1 MNSIDYSYRPESYF
15 EPLPMETS
23 IINRINGTVRR
34 RIVRERAGNDLSS
47 IPYQLTAEVLD
58 EVGLRAWGRI
68 HPMYMGGEFLPRFM
82 PGEVEI
88 ARVCLKSTT
97 YDADSIR
104 ARKGANRIR
113 YRYLD
118 EYDGEMTTG
127 KTSRTSIRPLTLG
140 ELLNFMFRANLFF
153 EMLDRNFPGEL
164 EKQLNFFTG
173 ESEFYPQFHD
183 ALVEKTIE
191 HFFSEHC
198 PDDEKS
204 MEDLFYSVSK
214 HEEEEEEETSSGSKR
229 TIPGVPSWSEI
240 ASSIKDLF
248 CSVPEYEE
256 EEEEEEEIEEEASS
270 GEMLTIPGLPS
281 WIEMAAEDDPIYK
294 RGFVF
299 GGTYSSRFTKSAP
312 ETGTEEKKSAPET
325 DTDTEEKGSTDISMT
340 GAKRFPSLP
349 SWIKEAS
356 EDDPIYKR
364 GLVFGGTYSSRSTKS
379 NPVKTEE
386 PKKEPMTIEEEY
398 EEAMLRLMKEKAAE
412 IEAGKKTKN

>member
-1 MNSIDYSYRPESYF
+1 MISIDYSYRPESYF
-15 EPLPMETS
+15 EPIPMETS

-68 HPMYMGGEFLPRFM
+68 HPMFMGGEFLPRFM

-118 EYDGEMTTG
+118 EYDGETTTG
-127 KTSRTSIRPLTLG
+127 KTSCTSIRPLALG
-140 ELLNFMFRANLFF
+140 ELLDFMFRANLFF
-153 EMLDRNFPGEL
+153 EMLERNFPGEL

-198 PDDEKS
+198 PDDEES

-214 HEEEEEEETSSGSKR
+214 HEEEEEISSGSKR

-240 ASSIKDLF
+240 ASSVKDLF
-248 CSVPEYEE
+248 CSVPEHEE
-256 EEEEEEEIEEEASS
+256 EGQAPS
-270 GEMLTIPGLPS
+270 GEKLTRPGVPSWIRIAGEDDPIYTRGFVFGGTYSSRSTKSTPETDTDTEEKGSTDISMTGAMRFPGLPS

-294 RGFVF
+294 RG
-299 GGTYSSRFTKSAP
+299 
-312 ETGTEEKKSAPET
+312 
-325 DTDTEEKGSTDISMT
+325 I
-340 GAKRFPSLP
+340 
-349 SWIKEAS
+349 
-356 EDDPIYKR
+356 
-364 GLVFGGTYSSRSTKS
+364 VFGGTYSSRSTK
-379 NPVKTEE
+379 NDPVKTEE

-398 EEAMLRLMKEKAAE
+398 EEAALRLAKEKAPKPE
-412 IEAGKKTKN
+412 TEQ